1 MGKIIAVWGSPS
13 SGKSTFSI
21 KLAKEL
27 ASKKKNVI
35 IVFADNNCP
44 VIPTLIQ
51 KENSK
56 SLGNILSAVNLT
68 KSDILKNLYTKN
80 VIIVFADNNCPVI
93 PTLIQK
99 ENSKSL
105 GNILSA
111 VNLTKSDILKNLYT
125 IDKVNNVTIT
135 GYKEYENVY
144 TYPKYDELRVDE
156 FLNIIR
162 FMADYIIID
171 TSSYFVTDLLS
182 TKSLILADEV
192 IRLITPS
199 LKSMSYFNSSL
210 PILDSANFKK
220 ENHINVLSNFRY
232 NDPIEEI
239 KDIYLVKG
247 EFPYMEGI
255 REQSLCT
262 ELFFK
267 LKTKEEN
274 ILSKHMKHKFMH
286 RIIFQ
291 IKN

>member
-27 ASKKKNVI
+27 ASKK
-35 IVFADNNCP
+35 
-44 VIPTLIQ
+44 
-51 KENSK
+51 
-56 SLGNILSAVNLT
+56 
-68 KSDILKNLYTKN
+68 KN

-156 FLNIIR
+156 FLNTIR
-162 FMADYIIID
+162 LMADYIIID

-182 TKSLILADEV
+182 TKSLILADKV

-210 PILDSANFKK
+210 PMLDSGNFKK
-220 ENHINVLSNFRY
+220 
-232 NDPIEEI
+232 
-239 KDIYLVKG
+239 K
-247 EFPYMEGI
+247 
-255 REQSLCT
+255 
-262 ELFFK
+262 
-267 LKTKEEN
+267 
-274 ILSKHMKHKFMH
+274 
-286 RIIFQ
+286 II
-291 IKN
+291 